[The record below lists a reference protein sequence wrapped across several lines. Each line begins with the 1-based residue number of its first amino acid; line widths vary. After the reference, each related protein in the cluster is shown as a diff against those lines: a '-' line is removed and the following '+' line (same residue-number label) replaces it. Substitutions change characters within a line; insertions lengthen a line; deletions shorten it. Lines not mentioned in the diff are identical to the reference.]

1 MKKLFRKLHLWL
13 SVPFGVVIT
22 LICFSGAMLVFE
34 REIVQWS
41 NPQLYQVQS
50 VSSRALPM
58 DEIMARAQNALPGD
72 VKIQG
77 VTIYPDPSRTY
88 QISLSKPHKA
98 SLFIDQY
105 TGEVKGIYTRH
116 TFFSTMFRLHRW
128 LLGSRPEGDGIFW
141 GKIVVGTST
150 LLFAIILIS
159 GVAIWWPRSVKG
171 LKNSLRINF
180 NRGFRIMLHGL
191 HVAGGIYTLLLLLV
205 MALTGLTWSFGWYR
219 TAFYQAF
226 GVESQQHSGRSRA
239 NQTPKNA
246 NYENW
251 QKVYE
256 NLAASNPGNI
266 SITINDGSASVSN
279 NHYGNTRGSDRY
291 KFDPISGEIIENTP
305 YSKQLKSSKM
315 RGWIYSTHT
324 GTFGGIS
331 TRILWFL
338 GALLGASLPI
348 TGYYLWIKR
357 MLITSKKLSHKNHNK
372 FT

>member
-41 NPQLYQVQS
+41 NPRLYQVQS

-88 QISLSKPHKA
+88 QLSLSKPHKA

-105 TGEVKGIYTRH
+105 TGEIKGIYTRH

-180 NRGFRIMLHGL
+180 NRGFASCCTACTWPAAYTRYCYSWLWHLPGSRGLLAGTEQPFIKHLELNRSNIVAEAGQTKPLKMQIMKTGKRYMKIWRHP
-191 HVAGGIYTLLLLLV
+191 TL
-205 MALTGLTWSFGWYR
+205 A
-219 TAFYQAF
+219 
-226 GVESQQHSGRSRA
+226 
-239 NQTPKNA
+239 
-246 NYENW
+246 
-251 QKVYE
+251 
-256 NLAASNPGNI
+256 I
-266 SITINDGSASVSN
+266 
-279 NHYGNTRGSDRY
+279 
-291 KFDPISGEIIENTP
+291 
-305 YSKQLKSSKM
+305 
-315 RGWIYSTHT
+315 
-324 GTFGGIS
+324 
-331 TRILWFL
+331 
-338 GALLGASLPI
+338 
-348 TGYYLWIKR
+348 
-357 MLITSKKLSHKNHNK
+357 
-372 FT
+372 